1 MRPSHKNQKSFPKN
15 TFSES
20 HCQTDP
26 RQFAAQL
33 VLSAY
38 YEASPRS
45 LSYGFGLY
53 IHSKLTSNSSTELW
67 LTNHTLQL
75 YTLNPQKKKK
85 KENRLRIF
93 IIMIICF
100 SKNALFWRDVEEG
113 RETGAFAV
121 LVIKLGFEMSS
132 FGRHSV

>member
-85 KENRLRIF
+85 ERKSFAYFYYYDYLFFEKRFVLERRRRGERDWRFCCFGDQTRI
-93 IIMIICF
+93 
-100 SKNALFWRDVEEG
+100 
-113 RETGAFAV
+113 
-121 LVIKLGFEMSS
+121 
-132 FGRHSV
+132 